1 MEKNRI
7 VTSTCMN
14 NSKFSYGGIV
24 KKCVV
29 GSNGAP
35 GVGYILFRRYQYIIN
50 MLDMNMRHTM
60 NMLANSST
68 LMITIICDK
77 CEPRYTAI
85 AKVRGSY
92 PAHIL

>member
-1 MEKNRI
+1 MRRRI
-7 VTSTCMN
+7 
-14 NSKFSYGGIV
+14 KWG
-24 KKCVV
+24 
-29 GSNGAP
+29 P
-35 GVGYILFRRYQYIIN
+35 GVGYVLFRRYQYITI
-50 MLDMNMRHTM
+50 MLDMNMRHIM
-60 NMLANSST
+60 NMLTNLST